1 MNYKNNFIKFLLDSE
16 VLRFGKF
23 IAKSGRDLPYF
34 LNAGNIKTGSK
45 IAELGRYYAERYIE
59 LIGTKPYIL
68 YGPAYKGISIAVS
81 TSIALSAHGID
92 VPFFFNRKEEK
103 DHGEKG
109 IFVGAEPKDGDEIVI
124 VEDVVTAGTAI
135 RESVCLLSQ
144 LKNVKIKAA
153 IIMVDRMEKGSGNTS
168 AINEIEQKY
177 GFPVISIVNLDDI
190 VDYIIEND
198 LANTDNDEILRSIA
212 EYRLKYGC
220 KNI

>member
-1 MNYKNNFIKFLLDSE
+1 MSLLEQSH
-16 VLRFGKF
+16 
-23 IAKSGRDLPYF
+23 
-34 LNAGNIKTGSK
+34 T
-45 IAELGRYYAERYIE
+45 
-59 LIGTKPYIL
+59 IL

-135 RESVCLLSQ
+135 RDSVYLLSQ

-190 VDYIIEND
+190 VDYIKEND
-198 LANTDNDEILRSIA
+198 LANADKDEIFRSIA